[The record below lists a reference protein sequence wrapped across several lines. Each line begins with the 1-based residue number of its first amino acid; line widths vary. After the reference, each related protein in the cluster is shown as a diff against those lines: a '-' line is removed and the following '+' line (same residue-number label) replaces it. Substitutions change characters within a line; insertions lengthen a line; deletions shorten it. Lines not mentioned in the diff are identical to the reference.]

1 MGNPH
6 WAEDKDKQCY
16 NAAKSYQIA
25 QQGAWYSKEYVKDL
39 DPGKEPYWSGRLIG
53 VAEYDKISDGDTVLL
68 KIETGS
74 KDDFFVAFN
83 RKIGPNAYNKMASD
97 RVTIYVAGDNGV
109 GFSQVSL
116 DRRRYAFCLMHH
128 FISTFYSFNTSQSWL
143 GTWLNEDEKYVFNK
157 FLNDEPLT
165 VKVNKID
172 IKVTPGYAEVEV
184 ILGDA
189 RAPET
194 SKPTHAPITSSP
206 TFSSSPTHAPII
218 QPSMAPSNFPTP
230 VPSVSPSGSPSL
242 PPGKSATKVYT
253 TTNQP
258 KQKTKGIMWQMVA
271 GDTKVVVEKF
281 SFKQEKDKG
290 KPTTIYYQVGSYQ
303 DFQSGGMERTGW
315 TQVYSG
321 EAEKMGDKFEAK
333 LNTPVTISA
342 GEIGSFY
349 IEDQNGLMVAEG
361 SKEFEPSENAGPFTI
376 NTGASIKKPWQQK
389 DKVADF
395 SGKITYYTVSGG
407 GGGPG
412 PEVTSPPSKSP
423 TSHPTP
429 SPTGGGT
436 PSPTKDASGG
446 GGGGSG
452 ASKEYTTPNK
462 ADEDAKGFM
471 FKVKAGATG
480 VSITELGFIGKK
492 EESSKVSI
500 YYNSDGA
507 YSLDNGDWT
516 QVFKGEVELKKK
528 EIVNVQ
534 LSSEI
539 AINSSQTISVYI
551 YSDRGLMFSTDDS
564 EIDAGDFTLMVG
576 SSTKKEFQQFEDDG
590 AFVGTLVYQL

>member
-1 MGNPH
+1 MVPN
-6 WAEDKDKQCY
+6 
-16 NAAKSYQIA
+16 S
-25 QQGAWYSKEYVKDL
+25 
-39 DPGKEPYWSGRLIG
+39 G
-53 VAEYDKISDGDTVLL
+53 VAQKVGD
-68 KIETGS
+68 E
-74 KDDFFVAFN
+74 
-83 RKIGPNAYNKMASD
+83 
-97 RVTIYVAGDNGV
+97 
-109 GFSQVSL
+109 
-116 DRRRYAFCLMHH
+116 
-128 FISTFYSFNTSQSWL
+128 
-143 GTWLNEDEKYVFNK
+143 
-157 FLNDEPLT
+157 
-165 VKVNKID
+165 
-172 IKVTPGYAEVEV
+172 
-184 ILGDA
+184 
-189 RAPET
+189 
-194 SKPTHAPITSSP
+194 
-206 TFSSSPTHAPII
+206 
-218 QPSMAPSNFPTP
+218 
-230 VPSVSPSGSPSL
+230 
-242 PPGKSATKVYT
+242 
-253 TTNQP
+253 
-258 KQKTKGIMWQMVA
+258 
-271 GDTKVVVEKF
+271 
-281 SFKQEKDKG
+281 
-290 KPTTIYYQVGSYQ
+290 
-303 DFQSGGMERTGW
+303 
-315 TQVYSG
+315 
-321 EAEKMGDKFEAK
+321 FEAK
-333 LNTPVTISA
+333 LNIQVTISA
-342 GEIGSFY
+342 
-349 IEDQNGLMVAEG
+349 DQTVSIYAENGNGLMIAEG
-361 SKEFEPSENAGPFTI
+361 SKEFEPSENAGPFFL

-395 SGKITYYTVSGG
+395 AGKITYYTVSGG
-407 GGGPG
+407 GGELG
-412 PEVTSPPSKSP
+412 PEVTYPPSKSP

-436 PSPTKDASGG
+436 PSPTKDANGGGGG

-507 YSLDNGDWT
+507 YSLDKGDWT
-516 QVFKGEVELKKK
+516 QIFKGEVELKKK